1 MMQVQYHIP
10 VMPEEVTN
18 HLNLKKGMTVVD
30 ATIGTAG
37 HALRIL
43 EKITPG
49 GLLIGIDKDKEAL
62 EITQERLKNY
72 KECFQLIHGD
82 FRYVDSLLAQ
92 IGIYKVDGILFDLGV
107 SLHQL
112 SNPERGFS
120 FQQNGP
126 LDMRLDRESF
136 VCAYDLV
143 NNLNADEISNLLWTF
158 GQEKNHNRIARLLV
172 KERQKKPIQT
182 TQQLAQLV
190 AKVVGFY
197 QRRIHPATRTFQA
210 LRIAVNR
217 ELESLSE
224 GIDKAVELLNP
235 QARIVVISFHSLEDR
250 IVKHKFKEFALKNK
264 LKIVTKKPLR
274 PTKQEVIN
282 NPSSRSAKMRVAE
295 RV

>member
-1 MMQVQYHIP
+1 MQIQYHIP
-10 VMPEEVTN
+10 VMLKEAIEY
-18 HLNLKKGMTVVD
+18 LNLRAGMRIVD
-30 ATIGTAG
+30 ATVGTAG
-37 HALRIL
+37 HALKIL

-62 EITQERLKNY
+62 EITGQRLNDY
-72 KECFQLIHGD
+72 KECFQLLYGD
-82 FRYVDSLLAQ
+82 FRYMDSLLEQ
-92 IGIYKVDGILFDLGV
+92 IGIQKVDGILFDLGV
-107 SLHQL
+107 SMHQL
-112 SNPERGFS
+112 SNPQRGFS

-126 LDMRLDRESF
+126 LDMRLDQESF
-136 VCAYDLV
+136 ISAYDLV
-143 NNLNADEISNLLWTF
+143 NNLNEEEISNLLWTF
-158 GQEKNHNRIARLLV
+158 GQERKHNRIARFLV
-172 KERQKKPIQT
+172 KERQKNPIQT
-182 TQQLAQLV
+182 TQQLAQIV

-197 QRRIHPATRTFQA
+197 QKRIHPATRTFQA

-235 QARIVVISFHSLEDR
+235 KSRIVVISFHSLEDR

-264 LKIVTKKPLR
+264 LKIITKKPLR
-274 PTKQEVIN
+274 PTKQEVME